1 MPENTT
7 TEGPLPFPF
16 ATLAHLKERWP
27 DMPAGT
33 DATAEILLEDASQ
46 FILDI
51 APAAKDAHPNTRKRV
66 VCAVVKRSMAV
77 PAEYE
82 GLSNVQMGAG
92 PYQRSGTVANAHG
105 DFYLTRLE
113 KKALG
118 VGKQRA
124 GDLDLLAGSRRL
136 HEEYDHDQG

>member
-16 ATLAHLKERWP
+16 ATLGELKKRWRGMTP
-27 DMPAGT
+27 EQGE
-33 DATAEILLEDASQ
+33 DAEFALEDASQ

-51 APAAKDAHPNTRKRV
+51 APAAKYAHPNTRRRI
-66 VCAVVKRSMAV
+66 VCAVVKRSMAI
-77 PAEYE
+77 PDEYE

-124 GDLDLLAGSRRL
+124 GEVDMMAGSRRV
-136 HEEYDHDQG
+136 HEEYHDAQG

>member
-1 MPENTT
+1 MPEKTNVA
-7 TEGPLPFPF
+7 EPFPF
-16 ATLAHLKERWP
+16 ATLPQLKERWP

-33 DATAEILLEDASQ
+33 DQTATILLEDASQ

-51 APAAKDAHPNTRKRV
+51 APSAKEAHPNTRKRV

-77 PAEYE
+77 PSEYE

-124 GDLDLLAGSRRL
+124 GELDLLAGSRRV
-136 HEEYDHDQG
+136 HEEYDDAQG